1 MLPPESPSRTRWR
14 TVAEG
19 TDMRRWK
26 HALVA
31 ALLGALGLTLVAP
44 PTVTARAQDGNL
56 SARLFVTAMTGI
68 IGPAVATGDEEPP
81 EDLRIS
87 VLVENDGAE
96 DLDNVRVVVET
107 YRATSAR
114 SLLHAALD
122 DGELPSGAASV
133 TPVDIR
139 ASGTLP
145 PGDVASAEVRVPGA
159 RGGWAGDDG
168 VYPVQISV
176 VRGTEVLDRVVTAV
190 VHLVAV
196 GLPLQTAVV
205 WPIDTTSQRGPDGSY
220 PVGMDELAAPGGS
233 IDARLT
239 AFERIADRAMTLS
252 VGATLLEELQDR
264 ADGFLRED
272 GSFVPDNDPAAEHS
286 AALLARLRAAAE
298 RAATDPVAGPYG
310 GVDVAALASGPAEVA
325 ELAVTAVATART
337 RLQQLLGRPPDLQTY
352 VSTTPLTPQSLDVL
366 PIDHVLLPYDDVLL
380 APGQAAEF
388 SDLPPATRQLTSAA
402 GRLVAAT
409 AADPFASAV
418 LGGADDS
425 HGAAVARQR
434 LIAETAMIYLQAPQ
448 EEGRVLLL
456 LPDRAWS
463 PRPLTALEQ
472 ARGLVGSPWLNLVA
486 PSALTSGTA
495 PTKSVLDRAA
505 ASLPSSFV
513 GQLSSARHLLDALQ
527 SAVPEPEV
535 DGLTPQEL
543 SDALLRAA
551 TPEALDQAAAPALER
566 INRITRLVEEGFGVV
581 DIPDS
586 RRVTLAS
593 DSGEVPVTIVRR
605 EGGDIRVIVEV
616 DSVGRLVWDDDART
630 QEIVLP
636 ADSSRTVAFNTTA
649 VSRGTFP
656 VTVSVWDPTRTRLLD
671 SSTLS
676 VRAAAISTPALVGI
690 GVVVVVL
697 LAVGARR
704 RRKPALE
711 VVR

>member
-1 MLPPESPSRTRWR
+1 MLPPGSPSRLRWR

-19 TDMRRWK
+19 TDMRRS
-26 HALVA
+26 HRALAAAMLAAVA
-31 ALLGALGLTLVAP
+31 
-44 PTVTARAQDGNL
+44 VTATPRLGSATAQDEL
-56 SARLFVTAMTGI
+56 SARLFVTSMTGV
-68 IGPAVATGDEEPP
+68 IGPAVAAADEEPP

-87 VLVENDGAE
+87 VLVENDGAA

-107 YRATSAR
+107 YRPTSAR
-114 SLLHAALD
+114 SLLRAALD
-122 DGELPSGAASV
+122 DGDLPSGARSV

-139 ASGTLP
+139 ESGALP
-145 PGDVASAEVRVPGA
+145 PGDVAAAEILVSDD
-159 RGGWAGDDG
+159 RGGWAGDNG

-176 VRGTEVLDRVVTAV
+176 VRGTDVLDRVVTAV
-190 VHLVAV
+190 VHLDEL
-196 GLPLQTAVV
+196 GDPLQTAVV
-205 WPIDTTSQRGPDGSY
+205 WPIDTASQRGPDGSY

-239 AFERIADRAMTLS
+239 AFERVADLPVTLS

-272 GSFVPDNDPAAEHS
+272 GSFVPDNDPAAQHS
-286 AALLARLRAAAE
+286 SALLARLRSAAE
-298 RAATDPVAGPYG
+298 RAVNDPVAGPYG

-352 VSTTPLTPQSLDVL
+352 LSTSPLTPQSLDVL
-366 PIDHVLLPYDDVLL
+366 PVDHVLLPYADVLL
-380 APGQAAEF
+380 GPEASEEF
-388 SDLPPATRQLTSAA
+388 TDLPPATRQLSSAA
-402 GRLVAAT
+402 GRLVRAT
-409 AADPFASAV
+409 AADPGASAI

-425 HGAAVARQR
+425 HGAAIARQR
-434 LIAETAMIYLQAPQ
+434 LVAETAMIYLQAPQ
-448 EEGRVLLL
+448 EEGRVLLV

-472 ARGLVGSPWLNLVA
+472 ARGLVGSPWLELVA
-486 PSALTSGTA
+486 PSALAA
-495 PTKSVLDRAA
+495 PTPPVKSVLDRAA

-527 SAVPEPEV
+527 AAVPEPEV

-581 DIPDS
+581 DIPES

-593 DSGEVPVTIVRR
+593 DSGEVPVTILRR

-616 DSVGRLVWDDDART
+616 DSVGRLVWDDEARS
-630 QEIVLP
+630 QELVLP
-636 ADSSRTVAFNTTA
+636 ADSSRTVAFSTTA

-697 LAVGARR
+697 LAAGARR
-704 RRKPALE
+704 RRKPTLE

>member
-1 MLPPESPSRTRWR
+1 
-14 TVAEG
+14 
-19 TDMRRWK
+19 MRRSPR
-26 HALVA
+26 ALVA
-31 ALLGALGLTLVAP
+31 ALLGMVAL
-44 PTVTARAQDGNL
+44 TVVPLRAGTAAAQDDDL
-56 SARLFVTAMTGI
+56 SARLFVTSMTGV
-68 IGPAVATGDEEPP
+68 IGPAVATADEEPP

-87 VLVENDGAE
+87 VLVENDGPA

-122 DGELPSGAASV
+122 DGDLPSGATSV

-139 ASGTLP
+139 DSGTLP
-145 PGDVASAEVRVPGA
+145 PGDVAATEVRVPRD

-168 VYPVQISV
+168 VFPVQVSV

-190 VHLVAV
+190 VHLVEL
-196 GLPLQTAVV
+196 GPPLRTALV
-205 WPIDTTSQRGPDGSY
+205 WPVDTASQRGPDGSY
-220 PVGMDELAAPGGS
+220 PVGMDALAAPGGS

-239 AFERIADRAMTLS
+239 AFERVADTPVTLL

-286 AALLARLRAAAE
+286 AALLARLRSAAE
-298 RAATDPVAGPYG
+298 GATNDPVAGPYG

-325 ELAVTAVATART
+325 ELAVTAMATART
-337 RLQQLLGRPPDLQTY
+337 RVQQLLGRPPDLQTY

-366 PIDHVLLPYDDVLL
+366 PIDHVLLPFEDVLL
-380 APGQAAEF
+380 APDESAEF
-388 SDLPPATRQLTSAA
+388 PDLPPATRQLSSAA
-402 GRLVAAT
+402 GRLVGAT
-409 AADPFASAV
+409 AADPFVSAI
-418 LGGADDS
+418 LAGADDS

-434 LIAETAMIYLQAPQ
+434 LVAETAMIYLQAPQ
-448 EEGRVLLL
+448 EAGRVLLV
-456 LPDRAWS
+456 LPERAWS

-472 ARGLVGSPWLNLVA
+472 ARGLVGSPWLELAA
-486 PSALTSGTA
+486 PSALTSGT
-495 PTKSVLDRAA
+495 PPLKSVLDRAA

-527 SAVPEPEV
+527 AAVPEPEV

-581 DIPDS
+581 DIPES

-630 QEIVLP
+630 QEVVLP
-636 ADSSRTVAFNTTA
+636 ADSSRTVAFRTTA

-690 GVVVVVL
+690 GAVVVIL
-697 LAVGARR
+697 LAAGARR

>member
-19 TDMRRWK
+19 TDMRRWQR
-26 HALVA
+26 AFVA
-31 ALLGALGLTLVAP
+31 TLLGAIVLTSVAQP
-44 PTVTARAQDGNL
+44 SGTARAQDTNL

-68 IGPAVATGDEEPP
+68 IGPAVAAGDEEPP

-87 VLVENDGAE
+87 VLVENNGAE

-107 YRATSAR
+107 YRATNAR

-122 DGELPSGAASV
+122 DGELPSGATSV

-139 ASGTLP
+139 DSGTLP

-190 VHLVAV
+190 VHLVEL
-196 GLPLQTAVV
+196 GPPLRTAVV

-239 AFERIADRAMTLS
+239 AFERVADQAVTLS

-298 RAATDPVAGPYG
+298 RASTDPVAGPYG

-325 ELAVTAVATART
+325 ELAVTAVATARN
-337 RLQQLLGRPPDLQTY
+337 RVQQLLGRPPDLQTY

-366 PIDHVLLPYDDVLL
+366 PIDHVLLPFEDVLL
-380 APGQAAEF
+380 APDE
-388 SDLPPATRQLTSAA
+388 SEEYPDLPPATRQLSSAA
-402 GRLVAAT
+402 GRLVDAT
-409 AADPFASAV
+409 AADPFASAI
-418 LGGADDS
+418 LGEADDS
-425 HGAAVARQR
+425 HGATVARQR
-434 LIAETAMIYLQAPQ
+434 LVAETAMIYLQAPQ
-448 EEGRVLLL
+448 KDGRVLLL

-472 ARGLVGSPWLNLVA
+472 ARGLAGSPWLDLVA
-486 PSALTSGTA
+486 PSALTAT
-495 PTKSVLDRAA
+495 PPVKSVLDRAA

-527 SAVPEPEV
+527 AAVPEPEV

-551 TPEALDQAAAPALER
+551 TPEALDEAAAPALER

-581 DIPDS
+581 DIPES

-630 QEIVLP
+630 QDVVLP
-636 ADSSRTVAFNTTA
+636 ADSSRTVAFSTTA

-671 SSTLS
+671 SATLS

-690 GVVVVVL
+690 GVVVVIL
-697 LAVGARR
+697 LAAGARR